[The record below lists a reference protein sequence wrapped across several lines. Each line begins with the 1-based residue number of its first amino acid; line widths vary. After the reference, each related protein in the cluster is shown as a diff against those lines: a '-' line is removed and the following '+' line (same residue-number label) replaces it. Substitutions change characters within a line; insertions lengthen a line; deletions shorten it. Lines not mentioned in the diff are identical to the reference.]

1 MTSTWSGG
9 RPAGVR
15 PATSPMRSTVRPAAA
30 DPSVRPSVRPP
41 RSPRVVS
48 PRTSTVAG
56 YIKLAIPAGKAN
68 PSPPIGPALGAKGV
82 NIMAFCKEYNAATQD
97 KIGTIIPVEITVF
110 EDKSFTFIL
119 KTPPASV
126 LLKQAAGVQKGSG
139 TPNTKNVGSV
149 TEAQLREIATIKLPD
164 LNCTDVEAAMRIV
177 EGTAKNAGITIE
189 R

>member
-1 MTSTWSGG
+1 MYADDSPIQLYLLRFVRHLVSSMFTSF
-9 RPAGVR
+9 V
-15 PATSPMRSTVRPAAA
+15 
-30 DPSVRPSVRPP
+30 P
-41 RSPRVVS
+41 RSRALMPCNHHRA
-48 PRTSTVAG
+48 VAG

-97 KIGTIIPVEITVF
+97 KIGTIIPVEITVY